1 MTAKTSIVALAVVF
15 VVVVGAGALYQW
27 LVPGLSSARQEP
39 RPVERAVAT
48 WLLARSV
55 PAEAKARVNPLA
67 NDPAE
72 IAAGHDVF
80 SQKCEPCRLRRRW
93 EDRDRVRTVSAT
105 AGVKIDGRLVD
116 VGRRDF
122 L

>member
-1 MTAKTSIVALAVVF
+1 MTAKTSIFALAIVF

-39 RPVERAVAT
+39 GLVETDVAT
-48 WLLARSV
+48 WILHRSV

-72 IAAGHDVF
+72 IAAGHVA
-80 SQKCEPCRLRRRW
+80 E
-93 EDRDRVRTVSAT
+93 
-105 AGVKIDGRLVD
+105 
-116 VGRRDF
+116 
-122 L
+122 